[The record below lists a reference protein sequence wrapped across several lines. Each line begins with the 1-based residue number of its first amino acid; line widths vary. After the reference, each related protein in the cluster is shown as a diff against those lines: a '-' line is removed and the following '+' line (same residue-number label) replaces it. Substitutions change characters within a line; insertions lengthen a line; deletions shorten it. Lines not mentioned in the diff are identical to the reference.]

1 MTVLERL
8 READESNIPVVTKK
22 ELRLD
27 ITSGKNPHLRDYT
40 SHMPIYEKDLADRY
54 KNSVSHNNLKFE
66 KIDGHFYLTIPAG
79 TECRLTSHVFS
90 RTVTFGTVR
99 EKGDYTLVIGY
110 YGPIETFLA
119 FENKEMYDEYFK

>member
-8 READESNIPVVTKK
+8 RESDEGNIPAVTKK

-27 ITSGKNPHLRDYT
+27 ITNGKNLHLRDYT
-40 SHMPIYEKDLADRY
+40 SQMPIYEKDLNDNY
-54 KNSVSHNNLKFE
+54 KSSVEYHRLKIE
-66 KIDGHFYLTIPAG
+66 KIDDHFYLTIPTG
-79 TECRLTSHVFS
+79 TECRLTSHVYS

-99 EKGDYTLVIGY
+99 EKGDYTLVIGH

>member
-8 READESNIPVVTKK
+8 RESDEGNIPAVTKK

-27 ITSGKNPHLRDYT
+27 ITNGKNLHLRDYT
-40 SHMPIYEKDLADRY
+40 SQMPIYEKDLNDNY
-54 KNSVSHNNLKFE
+54 KSSVEHYRLKIE
-66 KIDGHFYLTIPAG
+66 KIDDHFYLTIPTR
-79 TECRLTSHVFS
+79 TECRLTSHIFS
-90 RTVTFGTVR
+90 HTKLGTVR
-99 EKGDYTLVIGY
+99 EKGDYTLVIGR